1 MLAKTHQ
8 MIPLLVLLAALVGC
22 GKSGPEIA
30 PVHGRVTLDG
40 QPLLNADVQFQPDG
54 AQRPST
60 GRTDANGHYELMYRR
75 GQVGALVGQHSV
87 RISVSPEN
95 VRNPPIIA
103 RRFDTQTELQ
113 REVKSG
119 DNEFDF
125 DVTTEK
131 K

>member
-1 MLAKTHQ
+1 
-8 MIPLLVLLAALVGC
+8 MILLLVLLAALGGC
-22 GKSGPEIA
+22 GKSGPEVA
-30 PVHGRVTLDG
+30 PVHGRVTLNG
-40 QPLLNADVQFQPDG
+40 QPLASADVQFQPDG

-87 RISVSPEN
+87 RISVSAEI
-95 VRNPPIIA
+95 VKNPPIIA
-103 RRFDTQTELQ
+103 AHFDTKTELH
-113 REVKSG
+113 RDVKSG